1 VAEEEP
7 DDTGEAEERR
17 KRRQRAT
24 AAFSGALLGAIV
36 AGPLGVAIGAG
47 LGVILEPLV
56 EGVWAE
62 LADAVKRRHLKTLE
76 SAVEAGIPPE
86 DLGERINAS
95 ERTQLLTGLALYAA
109 GRTAWEDKL
118 RTLGRSL
125 ASGLLAQDDAKI
137 DVEQLII
144 AAIAD
149 IEAPQLAMLELLVR
163 WAPGR
168 LAGGP
173 PIEGPLDVPDY
184 SRNRSDDGSWQVRDR
199 KWSSRL
205 IAFARP
211 NLAPVAPSLLGT
223 LQRHGL
229 VVQNDN
235 TAEAIERYARAF
247 EDRFGAQ
254 IGQQGRAGATRLS
267 GPPRVPNPA
276 GLVPEPTW
284 SPTEL
289 GEQVYLRF
297 RDAGTALDNV
307 WSSGPAEQQRN

>member
-1 VAEEEP
+1 MTQLPTRFQNHQTRRAVAE
-7 DDTGEAEERR
+7 AA
-17 KRRQRAT
+17 AT
-24 AAFSGALLGAIV
+24 
-36 AGPLGVAIGAG
+36 G
-47 LGVILEPLV
+47 LGSASPPYVSIKGGSFTLI
-56 EGVWAE
+56 
-62 LADAVKRRHLKTLE
+62 DAN
-76 SAVEAGIPPE
+76 
-86 DLGERINAS
+86 GER
-95 ERTQLLTGLALYAA
+95 E
-109 GRTAWEDKL
+109 
-118 RTLGRSL
+118 
-125 ASGLLAQDDAKI
+125 
-137 DVEQLII
+137 
-144 AAIAD
+144 
-149 IEAPQLAMLELLVR
+149 
-163 WAPGR
+163 
-168 LAGGP
+168 